1 MDWRLRYTGFCCVW
15 EIAIPN
21 TKARPQ
27 LDLKGKI
34 FPCFL
39 PAFGFLQSLKVVAWT
54 EKNFKKKYFDLVLG
68 NFNSSHRY
76 LSQISFTKWQ
86 KKYLT
91 SYWFVKQGISEGPEW
106 FQTDSKWVYKSDSDS
121 FDHLQRCNRGGIFE
135 ATSAQLHGNAITRI
149 LFICKLKS

>member
-1 MDWRLRYTGFCCVW
+1 MEWRMRYTGFCCVW

-54 EKNFKKKYFDLVLG
+54 EKKKYFDLVLG
-68 NFNSSHRY
+68 NFNLSHRY
-76 LSQISFTKWQ
+76 LSRISYNRFQ
-86 KKYLT
+86 RKYLT
-91 SYWFVKQGISEGPEW
+91 IYWFMKQGMSEGPALLCGLAIDSILQNFIFFPEA
-106 FQTDSKWVYKSDSDS
+106 QTIKSKTNAYMG
-121 FDHLQRCNRGGIFE
+121 HL
-135 ATSAQLHGNAITRI
+135 L
-149 LFICKLKS
+149 